1 MLASPDV
8 LGFDLEMPSCLDFEE
23 TPGAYK
29 TETKP
34 RKVFQ
39 SRRSLKPCVLQSRTS
54 KSDSIQAITMIPK
67 TESNAVMPDDKFE
80 IAERPAKKRK
90 SKIARTSKPE
100 ASALPPPAP
109 QISPEQESQE
119 QTTEQ
124 EPDLSESE
132 MDELAMSCC
141 RPRGRAPIIGK
152 VVPCRSFGKNL
163 LPPKR
168 ASSRMADISDD
179 ELGF

>member
-1 MLASPDV
+1 
-8 LGFDLEMPSCLDFEE
+8 
-23 TPGAYK
+23 
-29 TETKP
+29 
-34 RKVFQ
+34 
-39 SRRSLKPCVLQSRTS
+39 
-54 KSDSIQAITMIPK
+54 MIPK

-90 SKIARTSKPE
+90 SRIARTSKPE

-109 QISPEQESQE
+109 QIPPEQESQE

-132 MDELAMSCC
+132 MDELAMSCS
-141 RPRGRAPIIGK
+141 RPRRRAPIIRK
-152 VVPCRSFGKNL
+152 VVPCKSFGKNL
-163 LPPKR
+163 LSTKR
-168 ASSRMADISDD
+168 ASSHMADISDD